1 MDDVFQWLDQWW
13 FLYSEWFPDPEPL
26 TGPKWDTL
34 VYRGTRLPDV
44 VNDVDIRPLKR
55 LLRAMVAWGAPSII
69 NGPQLSPERLQEVSS
84 EAWAAYQQLYGK
96 TATGEAADDELSEE
110 RRTGEW
116 AKIFGVDSETIR
128 NWMDAEKVGRTLK
141 YRKVKFGW
149 YRIHHDEFPEGL
161 RSKVSR
167 DRKVK
172 G

>member
-84 EAWAAYQQLYGK
+84 EAWAAYQQLQMEAKQVGQVGHSKNNSVPPEDVGEVLRLLALKRWKGK
-96 TATGEAADDELSEE
+96 NLIDVCRHYVRENVGELSDDEF
-110 RRTGEW
+110 RRVSG
-116 AKIFGVDSETIR
+116 S
-128 NWMDAEKVGRTLK
+128 LK
-141 YRKVKFGW
+141 RKVNR
-149 YRIHHDEFPEGL
+149 YRS
-161 RSKVSR
+161 RS
-167 DRKVK
+167 
-172 G
+172 

>member
-84 EAWAAYQQLYGK
+84 EAWAAYQQLQM
-96 TATGEAADDELSEE
+96 EAKQSGQSGQSRKKKVVPDDVQE
-110 RRTGEW
+110 
-116 AKIFGVDSETIR
+116 VIR
-128 NWMDAEKVGRTLK
+128 LQNLK
-141 YRKVKFGW
+141 RWKDKA
-149 YRIHHDEFPEGL
+149 RIQI
-161 RSKVSR
+161 
-167 DRKVK
+167 
-172 G
+172 